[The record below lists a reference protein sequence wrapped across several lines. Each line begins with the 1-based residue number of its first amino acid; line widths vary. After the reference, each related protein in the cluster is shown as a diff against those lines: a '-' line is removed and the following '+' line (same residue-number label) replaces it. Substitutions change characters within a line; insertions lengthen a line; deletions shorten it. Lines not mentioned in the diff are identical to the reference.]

1 MKAARNQARFTLAA
15 SVCQWDV
22 LAEVF
27 GVATFLDVHHPAGFV
42 VVRVL
47 SFDGVAALLVVWVVE
62 QVASGQLERGQDFV
76 HIAAGVAVENDTVE
90 VAGAAY

>member
-1 MKAARNQARFTLAA
+1 MKAARNQARFNLPP
-15 SVCQWDV
+15 SVPD
-22 LAEVF
+22 EVVEF
-27 GVATFLDVHHPAGFV
+27 DDLWVATFLDVHHPAGFV